1 MLEVVGKRQDDILF
15 TGIFMELDGKEG
27 NREADSC
34 SWELILYSWVE
45 LSLWAMTQFIQ
56 YLVAKEICLKS
67 SRSFVTVRCDIIA
80 WL

>member
-45 LSLWAMTQFIQ
+45 LSLWAMTH
-56 YLVAKEICLKS
+56 
-67 SRSFVTVRCDIIA
+67 SFNV
-80 WL
+80 

>member
-45 LSLWAMTQFIQ
+45 WVHEQWLN
-56 YLVAKEICLKS
+56 
-67 SRSFVTVRCDIIA
+67 SFNI
-80 WL
+80 